1 MDFSKI
7 DSSKDHFQT
16 VYFTFLFFI
25 FEAENTHPTIIN
37 IIIFSLVCQ

>member
-16 VYFTFLFFI
+16 VDFTFLSFF
-25 FEAENTHPTIIN
+25 
-37 IIIFSLVCQ
+37 

>member
-16 VYFTFLFFI
+16 VDFTFCFF
-25 FEAENTHPTIIN
+25 FKAENTHPTIIN